1 MIVISHDMQGSCGL
15 AHLSYLNPFHERTWG
30 KAAVGLSKV
39 FTGRSRT
46 SLVLLT
52 EKHATVLTIQFT

>member
-1 MIVISHDMQGSCGL
+1 MIVIFHDVQGSCSL
-15 AHLSYLNPFHERTWG
+15 THLSYLNPFHERTWG
-30 KAAVGLSKV
+30 KAAVGPSKV
-39 FTGRSRT
+39 FTGLSRT

>member
-1 MIVISHDMQGSCGL
+1 MIVIFHYVQGSCGL

-39 FTGRSRT
+39 FSGLSRT
-46 SLVLLT
+46 SLLLT